1 MALKTAKNAEIC
13 RRDARMNQII
23 TKSIQKVIK
32 LMPLILLIMLVFI
45 DRNDTVYVVGFLLL
59 LFVYTGILIARILYA
74 RKMWHVEFGKGDLGR
89 DPSVNKMGDLIEKLD
104 KVE

>member
-1 MALKTAKNAEIC
+1 MIIFFDPEAIPEIAWNASYGENEEFG
-13 RRDARMNQII
+13 D
-23 TKSIQKVIK
+23 TKAFGIATSN
-32 LMPLILLIMLVFI
+32 
-45 DRNDTVYVVGFLLL
+45 NDTVYVVGFLLL

-74 RKMWHVEFGKGDLGR
+74 RKMWHSEFGKGDLGR